1 MAGLTV
7 LEQQAVIEYVVVN
20 VQCRDCQRAARK
32 DTWQAVCQLRQKV
45 PHRRTFLYLEQL
57 VRARSLALFVAPN
70 CAARADRCLTGSR
83 HRVTQILTNKA
94 QKDAVNIQEVKE
106 GIDFFFSTKQN
117 GAKFAA
123 FVASVV
129 PTTMKESGRV
139 IGISHH
145 VGTSTT
151 SFAVTIAPICR
162 HDLVYLPKK
171 MSRSMGGFGPLVLC
185 VRVASALSL
194 LCLSTLEV
202 KELSAAAFFKHP
214 VMPLQSEAR
223 LVEFTVLDV
232 EPISRGGGGG
242 GGGKAAAVGKGGG
255 EKKGT
260 KAMIEVALSADFGVN
275 DNTHHVCSH
284 LGGILQP
291 GDLVLGYD
299 LGHANISTDEDDLTE
314 QQLANLPTAVLVK
327 KKYKVGKHRRAR
339 QRQWKLRALPIAEPD
354 AAPTKAGEKRAAEER
369 EQFYQELEEE
379 PDVRGQVVMY
389 STERQRRRAE
399 ARAAAAGVAAPAA
412 EVVEVESEEDEDDA
426 EAVLIPQGELMEYD
440 SESEG
445 EDDEEDVDNE
455 AVAKVLDGFAATVT
469 GGGLARPS
477 PTNAESRVLV
487 AAEAPAPDDDD
498 L

>member
-1 MAGLTV
+1 M
-7 LEQQAVIEYVVVN
+7 
-20 VQCRDCQRAARK
+20 
-32 DTWQAVCQLRQKV
+32 

-57 VRARSLALFVAPN
+57 VRRAPSLHFQVQILPDGQTPNRQAL
-70 CAARADRCLTGSR
+70 LSGE
-83 HRVTQILTNKA
+83 QILTNKA

-106 GIDFFFSTKQN
+106 GIDFYFSTKQN

-123 FVASVV
+123 FCASVV
-129 PTTMKESGRV
+129 PIQTKESGRV

-171 MSRSMGGFGPLVLC
+171 MSKSMGGFGPLVLC

-223 LVEFTVLDV
+223 LEEFTVLDV
-232 EPISRGGGGG
+232 EPISRGGGGSG
-242 GGGKAAAVGKGGG
+242 GGGKAAAG
-255 EKKGT
+255 KKGT

-291 GDLVLGYD
+291 GDLVMGYD

-314 QQLANLPTAVLVK
+314 EQLANLPTAVLVK
-327 KKYKVGKHRRAR
+327 KKYKVGKHRRSR
-339 QRQWKLRALPIAEPD
+339 QRQWKLRALKIAEPD

-379 PDVRGQVVMY
+379 PEVRGQVVMY

-399 ARAAAAGVAAPAA
+399 AKAAAAKAAGVPAPAG
-412 EVVEVESEEDEDDA
+412 EEIEESEEDEEDA
-426 EAVLIPQGELMEYD
+426 KAVLIPQGELMEYD

-445 EDDEEDVDNE
+445 EDDEEECDDEQVQQ
-455 AVAKVLDGFAATVT
+455 VLDGFEANAT
-469 GGGLARPS
+469 GGGAARP
-477 PTNAESRVLV
+477 PPEAVESRIVV
-487 AAEAPAPDDDD
+487 AAQTAGPDDD